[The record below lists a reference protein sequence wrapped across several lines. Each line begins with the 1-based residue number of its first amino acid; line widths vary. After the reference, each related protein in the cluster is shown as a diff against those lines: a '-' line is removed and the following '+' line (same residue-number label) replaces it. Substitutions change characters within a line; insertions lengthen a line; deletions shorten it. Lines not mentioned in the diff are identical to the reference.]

1 MRERAQN
8 DSRAWGRTD
17 ADEILLLFSGLIPWY
32 SFQDNSY
39 TLGNP
44 VAKRTLTTRMSDLTS
59 TIEEEE
65 EGIHR
70 LVPEY
75 SLPSSSV
82 TRLGTAKLLLIIGF
96 SGLGTFAY
104 LSSQFNGGGVHS
116 TTKQLQLAKDGI
128 MGYYLLSTHEQKVLF
143 GEFQHTYEKTYDMD
157 EESTR
162 FQHFQSFLKKI
173 DENNRLEKKT
183 GGTAVHGLTIFADYS
198 ENEFSSRFLTYQPTV
213 GASSSVKGQVEK
225 YTGSKT
231 SVDWTDKYTTAIKDQ
246 GMHCSLEYIHLQPYF

>member
-1 MRERAQN
+1 MRG
-8 DSRAWGRTD
+8 WGRTD
-17 ADEILLLFSGLIPWY
+17 AEILLF
-32 SFQDNSY
+32 SFQRPPWSWY
-39 TLGNP
+39 TSPTATALGNP
-44 VAKRTLTTRMSDLTS
+44 VAKRISTTRMSDLTS
-59 TIEEEE
+59 TVEEEE

-104 LSSQFNGGGVHS
+104 LSSQINGGVRS

-128 MGYYLLSTHEQKVLF
+128 MGYSLLSTHEQKVLF

-173 DENNRLEKKT
+173 DENNSLEKKT

-213 GASSSVKGQVEK
+213 GASSVKGQVEK

-246 GMHCSLEYIHLQPYF
+246 GMNYSLESIYLQPYLYS